1 MTVSAFIKRLIGK
14 MLRAILPERWIRIL
28 RNPVLLPGDYG
39 RIAAEFETVRDMK
52 EAQKAA
58 DDEYSAAVLRKCAH
72 IIDKGLHRPDFEPGH
87 SSPFHQAAIQTLGN
101 LRSDAV
107 INEGSVSWA
116 RQKIQEYE
124 ARQSSPVRISEPF
137 VPHSDIGYDQLMTLI
152 RDRRSIRFYTRKTVG
167 KEAIFQIAEAANWAP
182 ASCNRQTIRIFAA
195 TDPALARKCMAT
207 CKGATC
213 FSEFVP
219 GFLSFCADLR
229 SYAFP
234 HEFMLPMIDVSLGT
248 QNSCLAAHTLGLSI
262 TLLSWSQKSEDE
274 DRELRRLLNIP
285 AHYMIIVNGAIGY
298 PACNADTPVRKS
310 PDASCVIR

>member
-1 MTVSAFIKRLIGK
+1 
-14 MLRAILPERWIRIL
+14 MLRAVLSERWVRIL

-39 RIAAEFETVRDMK
+39 RIAAEFEPVRDMK
-52 EAQKAA
+52 ESQKAT

-87 SSPFHQAAIQTLGN
+87 SSPFHQAALQTLGHI
-101 LRSDAV
+101 RSGSA
-107 INEGSVSWA
+107 INDDSVSWA
-116 RQKIQEYE
+116 KRKIQEYE
-124 ARQSSPVRISEPF
+124 ARQSSPARVPEPF
-137 VPHSDIGYDQLMTLI
+137 VSRSDIEYDRLMTLI
-152 RDRRSIRFYTRKTVG
+152 RDRRSIRFYTRKTV
-167 KEAIFQIAEAANWAP
+167 ENEILRQIIEAANWAP
-182 ASCNRQTIRIFAA
+182 ASCNRQTIKVFAA
-195 TDPALARKCMAT
+195 TDPELARKCMAT

-229 SYAFP
+229 PYSLP
-234 HEFMLPMIDVSLGT
+234 QEFMLPMIDVSLGA